1 MKSYNKN
8 NEFNIAPIEMYE
20 LIQDG
25 KISRFPDGYLD
36 KRSSKEILRHITLTK
51 LHMTRKDICEKI
63 DLPFLRK
70 HHISTFRKFWDSQI
84 HQMISYCFP
93 EFKIMPWELKRVP
106 NTFWKNETNRLAF
119 LNWMAKKENLDLT
132 KLEDV
137 RKIKAT
143 MVQKHGG
150 IRALRNS
157 GGLYSL
163 ICLATGNSIME
174 WELDKVNVWTEEKVI
189 RAIKWLIEEKL
200 KWNDEQIYNNLTTK
214 IFEENSLDGLID
226 LFSNSPI
233 KALNA
238 AYPGRFQTLKLTKSP

>member
-20 LIQDG
+20 FIQDG

-36 KRSSKEILRHITLTK
+36 KHSAKEILRYIALTK

-84 HQMISYCFP
+84 YQMIAFCFP
-93 EFKIMPWELKRVP
+93 EFKIFPWELKRVS
-106 NTFWKNETNRLAF
+106 NSFWKVENNRRNF
-119 LNWMAKKENLDLT
+119 LIWMANKENLNLG

-137 RKIKAT
+137 RKIKAV

-157 GGLYSL
+157 GGLYPL
-163 ICLATGNSIME
+163 ICLATGNSVME
-174 WELDKVNVWTEEKVI
+174 WELDKVNVWTEEKAI

-200 KWNDEQIYNNLTTK
+200 KWDDEQIYNHLTTK
-214 IFEENSLDGLID
+214 VFEENSLDGLID

-233 KALNA
+233 KAINA
-238 AYPGRFQTLKLTKSP
+238 AYPGRFKTLAKTTSP